1 MQPDKLEHD
10 QFAHFLHAEF
20 VVIDDPAVPV
30 PVILSEVSDCTATPH
45 QESFSLVF
53 LGSKDH
59 FMPQGIHRIVN
70 QKIGELDIFWV
81 PIGLDQAGF
90 HYEAVFTRLI
100 G

>member
-1 MQPDKLEHD
+1 MQPDKLDHD
-10 QFAHFLHAEF
+10 QFAHLLNAEF
-20 VVIDDPAVPV
+20 VVVDDSSAPV

-45 QESFSLVF
+45 QETFSLDF
-53 LGSKDH
+53 LGPMDH
-59 FMPQGIHRIVN
+59 FLPQGIHRVVN

-81 PIGLDQAGF
+81 PIGLDQAGY